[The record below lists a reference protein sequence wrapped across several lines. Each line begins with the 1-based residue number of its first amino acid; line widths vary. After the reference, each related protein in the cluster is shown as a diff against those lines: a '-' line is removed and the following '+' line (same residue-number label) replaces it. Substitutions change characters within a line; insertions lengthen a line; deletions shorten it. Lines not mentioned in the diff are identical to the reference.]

1 MLPPKI
7 KWLSGD
13 SVQRG
18 VGYKESENLHRCE
31 KIIFKRSH
39 DTWEEFQKEKI
50 TKHGKGEVI
59 SDRGIEF
66 VKSKV

>member
-1 MLPPKI
+1 M
-7 KWLSGD
+7 W
-13 SVQRG
+13 
-18 VGYKESENLHRCE
+18 

-39 DTWEEFQKEKI
+39 DTWEEFQKEK
-50 TKHGKGEVI
+50 KKNGKGEVT

>member
-1 MLPPKI
+1 M
-7 KWLSGD
+7 GF
-13 SVQRG
+13 
-18 VGYKESENLHRCE
+18 KESENLHRCE
-31 KIIFKRSH
+31 KIIFKQSH

-50 TKHGKGEVI
+50 TKPGKGAVI